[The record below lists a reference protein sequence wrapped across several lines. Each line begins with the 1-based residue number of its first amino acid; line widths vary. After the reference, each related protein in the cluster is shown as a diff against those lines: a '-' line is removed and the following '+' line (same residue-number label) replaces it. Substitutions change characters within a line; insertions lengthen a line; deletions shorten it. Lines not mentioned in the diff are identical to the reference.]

1 MENAIKKLTE
11 LFSKLPTVGPRTAS
25 RFVFFLLKNPKQT
38 EELIKA
44 IKELKEKVKICP
56 SCHNSFESEK
66 ELCDICSD
74 PKRDKSLLFIVE
86 KEVDLE
92 SIEKTRKYQG
102 LYFILGKNNL
112 EEKVEEIKKRIKDN
126 NVKEIILGLN
136 PTPEGQ
142 NTSLFLKRKLQ
153 FTGVKMTQLQLG
165 IPLGGELEYA
175 DEETLSSAF
184 LNRS

>member
-1 MENAIKKLTE
+1 MEDVIKKLTE

-25 RFVFFLLKNPKQT
+25 RFVFYLLKKPKQA

-56 SCHNSFESEK
+56 SCYNSFQSEK
-66 ELCDICSD
+66 ELCAICSD
-74 PKRDKSLLFIVE
+74 GKRDKSLLFIVE
-86 KEVDLE
+86 KEIDLE
-92 SIEKTRKYQG
+92 SIEKTKKYQG
-102 LYFILGKNNL
+102 LYFIFGKENL
-112 EEKVEEIKKRIKDN
+112 EEKTEELKKRIKEN
-126 NVKEIILGLN
+126 NVKEVILGLN

-142 NTSLFLKRKLQ
+142 NTILFLKRKLQ
-153 FTGVKMTQLQLG
+153 FAGVKISQLGLG

-184 LNRS
+184 LNRK